1 MATECV
7 SRCDVSR
14 SKGYLGRW
22 SEEIF
27 MIDARLPT
35 VPVTYRLK
43 DLADEAIKGKFY
55 ELEIQKVIKSDEDY
69 FDVDGEWEV
78 TLSEISVP
86 SRVYN
91 VIEGLCYY
99 DIYLSDMF
107 ARRINPTP
115 GQYRRMRELIVELHR
130 AQKEQ
135 IPLQAQEPL
144 LLEFSYDSTTGK
156 VKMAYRA
163 NAPRRIQVEFSQDLA
178 RVLGYTPSFV
188 IRIAIRECR
197 NWFRI

>member
-1 MATECV
+1 
-7 SRCDVSR
+7 
-14 SKGYLGRW
+14 
-22 SEEIF
+22 
-27 MIDARLPT
+27 

-115 GQYRRMRELIVELHR
+115 GQYRRTRELIIELHR

-135 IPLQAQEPL
+135 IPIQA
-144 LLEFSYDSTTGK
+144 
-156 VKMAYRA
+156 
-163 NAPRRIQVEFSQDLA
+163 
-178 RVLGYTPSFV
+178 
-188 IRIAIRECR
+188 
-197 NWFRI
+197 